1 MCVCVCV
8 CACVPYVENQAQSA
22 NMSGYHYSLQGWII
36 DSRWEGV
43 GQRFVGKESVGRGGG
58 LAF

>member
-1 MCVCVCV
+1 MF
-8 CACVPYVENQAQSA
+8 NLFDQAQSA

-43 GQRFVGKESVGRGGG
+43 GQRFVGKGVGGEGGGG